1 MIKKIFFII
10 IIFLVS
16 GELLMRL
23 DERFQFLS
31 ATHIVKIKTSVEE
44 TPEFDMVKKNAL
56 NVNGNSFR
64 VMVLGD
70 SYIHG
75 GGINFKD
82 AFSQQL
88 KGMLQKA
95 NSRFTDI
102 YMLDISKPSS
112 NSFDNVQAYFE
123 FAEKFKPNVVI
134 LGYNYN
140 DVEGNLDQ
148 QIAANTNTVDSFSN
162 GKVSSNENRS
172 FIKKIYDVVYN
183 AKVIKYV
190 MHNIHDEL
198 KARGHIIPNSVFDIT
213 LKAYSQNKPSWQKSQ
228 VLLQQMIDD
237 CKKRNSL
244 FIALK
249 YTEIN
254 LLEYPSIFNQ
264 ADSSIHSFFAASP
277 AVDYMNVGDAF
288 KGEKS
293 KDYIL
298 SKYDGHPNEKAHI
311 KIAQFV
317 FDEIKKQT
325 AAEGDFNK

>member
-1 MIKKIFFII
+1 MIKKILLVAL
-10 IIFLVS
+10 IFLVS

-23 DERFQFLS
+23 DERFQFLA
-31 ATHIVKIKTSVEE
+31 ATRIVKIKTSVEE
-44 TPEFDMVKKNAL
+44 TPEFELAKKNAID
-56 NVNGNSFR
+56 VNGNNFR

-88 KGMLQKA
+88 KAMLQKA
-95 NSRFTDI
+95 NSKFDNI
-102 YMLDISKPSS
+102 YVLDISKPSS
-112 NSFDNVQAYFE
+112 NTFDNVQAYFE
-123 FAEKFKPNVVI
+123 FAERFKPDVVI

-148 QIAANTNTVDSFSN
+148 QIGSSGNIDSFSKS
-162 GKVSSNENRS
+162 KVSSNENKS
-172 FIKKIYDVVYN
+172 FIKKLYGVIYN

-198 KARGHIIPNSVFDIT
+198 KAHGYIIPNSVFDIT
-213 LKAYSQNKPSWQKSQ
+213 LKSYSPNKPAWKKSQ
-228 VLLQQMIDD
+228 ALLQQMIDD
-237 CKKRNSL
+237 CKKRNSR

-254 LLEYPSIFNQ
+254 LLEYPSIFSNT
-264 ADSSIHSFFAASP
+264 DSSIRSFFTASP
-277 AVDYMNVGDAF
+277 SVDYLNVGDAF
-288 KGEKS
+288 TGEKS

-311 KIAQFV
+311 KIARFV
-317 FDEIKKQT
+317 FNEIKKQT
-325 AAEGDFNK
+325 SAGQFFNR